1 MENLKKK
8 DIDLFNWLEEAKAN
22 NEDVVYVSLGS
33 LVRWQ
38 KWTVNTIYQGLKN
51 IGCKV
56 VWGLPDKYHELFD
69 EDPKTNPK
77 FWIRGW

>member
-33 LVRWQ
+33 LC
-38 KWTVNTIYQGLKN
+38 KW
-51 IGCKV
+51 
-56 VWGLPDKYHELFD
+56 
-69 EDPKTNPK
+69 
-77 FWIRGW
+77 